1 MINSHRFKIEYFVIA
16 KSLFNIIFFIIESI
30 NHFIIYP
37 VISVNLAIQ
46 CFNQV
51 INASHRK
58 LRLNGLFSYHAFL
71 QQDQNTIA
79 VKITNEVQEKKE
91 ELQKQVQKQ
100 IEQLT
105 EATKQI
111 ETKNKELDTVKAEQ
125 KAEVE
130 KIQQQHAEEKEALE
144 AQLEQI
150 QIQHSQTENKSTEL
164 IKENKKAVEYTK
176 SLENKIV
183 DTQNENVE
191 VKANLKQVQIEN
203 KAVYEQNKNLQECV
217 DQLIS
222 KNQQQQAE
230 LEEQTAKFT
239 QQVTAVEDEL
249 KTTRTQLKLVQ
260 AMGRKYDSGQQQ
272 QQEIIQQQKAS
283 IAKLEEELLSAQK
296 LNQEQQQKLLNLE
309 HTEQELAAFK
319 EKNQE
324 LTECV
329 ESLTQKIDKL
339 QQKLSNN
346 TTELKLAEL
355 QTLYKNQYKEL
366 SAVKIDLERVTQEK
380 ASLVIQTKQLQFN
393 LSQLQ
398 YLNNMLKQKQQ
409 ESESVQ
415 ASLKQIVKQKALL
428 EEQYSAMCKKMVQNQ
443 NLLQTLLSSSENQSQ
458 LTKQIQQ
465 LEHHAQQQNTQ
476 LDAQQK
482 TINELKQRVALQ
494 NHAQMK
500 NLTSISNDALSLTSS
515 ISSQNKRIFDKIN
528 TLTQKIQ
535 FSNLENGSVANREQT
550 LERIRTKR
558 ALTQAQNEITA
569 LKHELQIKTNLTEE
583 LNQVIIKQ
591 MSKQKQKGD
600 QTPRETEGTDQI
612 KIMYKKISTDYE
624 ELQNENS
631 ALRQD
636 IGILNEEKFELQNKI
651 HTLTL
656 KIQILA
662 EKVKLLTANQSL
674 KTGRVNL
681 GFLFSIVLKIY
692 ILLHYIV
699 SRQFSFFNFW
709 THFINRK

>member
-1 MINSHRFKIEYFVIA
+1 MNPLAVDKHDPANQKIIGLLSQLEDCHNMIDQDKLLSQALNHQIEQLNLELKLKQSEIDDLVQKQNQINEKIL
-16 KSLFNIIFFIIESI
+16 S
-30 NHFIIYP
+30 
-37 VISVNLAIQ
+37 
-46 CFNQV
+46 
-51 INASHRK
+51 NASKEEHK
-58 LRLNGLFSYHAFL
+58 ELL
-71 QQDQNTIA
+71 IK
-79 VKITNEVQEKKE
+79 VNEIEEKKE

-100 IEQLT
+100 IVQLT

-130 KIQQQHAEEKEALE
+130 KIQQQHAEEKKALE

-164 IKENKKAVEYTK
+164 IAENQKAVEYTK

-183 DTQNENVE
+183 DTQNENIE
-191 VKANLKQVQIEN
+191 VKANLQQVQIEN
-203 KAVYEQNKNLQECV
+203 KAVYEQNKNLQECI

-230 LEEQTAKFT
+230 LEEQAAKFT

-260 AMGRKYDSGQQQ
+260 AMGRKYDSSQQQ

-283 IAKLEEELLSAQK
+283 IAKFEDELQSAKK
-296 LNQEQQQKLLNLE
+296 LNQEQQQQLQNLE

-319 EKNQE
+319 VKNLE

-329 ESLTQKIDKL
+329 DSLTQKTDKL

-366 SAVKIDLERVTQEK
+366 SATKIDLERVTQEK

-409 ESESVQ
+409 ESESAQ

-443 NLLQTLLSSSENQSQ
+443 NLLQTLLNSSENQSQ

-465 LEHHAQQQNTQ
+465 LEHHAQQQTTQ

-482 TINELKQRVALQ
+482 TISDLKQRVALQ

-500 NLTSISNDALSLTSS
+500 NLTSISNDALNLTSS
-515 ISSQNKRIFDKIN
+515 LSSQNKLIFDKILSLN
-528 TLTQKIQ
+528 QKIQ
-535 FSNLENGSVANREQT
+535 FSNLENGSVVNREQT

-569 LKHELQIKTNLTEE
+569 LKNELLSKTNLTEE

-636 IGILNEEKFELQNKI
+636 ISILNEEKFELQNKI

-662 EKVKLLTANQSL
+662 EKVKLLTANQE
-674 KTGRVNL
+674 
-681 GFLFSIVLKIY
+681 
-692 ILLHYIV
+692 
-699 SRQFSFFNFW
+699 
-709 THFINRK
+709 